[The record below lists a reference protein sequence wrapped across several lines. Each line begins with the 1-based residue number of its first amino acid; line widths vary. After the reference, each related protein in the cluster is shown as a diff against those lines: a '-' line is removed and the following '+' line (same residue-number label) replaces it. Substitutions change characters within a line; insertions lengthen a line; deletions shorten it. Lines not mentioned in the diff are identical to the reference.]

1 MTHLFGNHDIAL
13 HFTLIYILQTYQ
25 FSELAKSSANTS
37 TCDADHIY
45 CLKTLTFTMPEVV
58 KNIMTRE
65 VITIENDRN
74 IVDAAKLMTSNQISS
89 LIVEKNHDAVGIIS
103 ERDFVRK
110 VCSKDLRCSEALV
123 SDIMSNISIT
133 ADPDTPLE
141 VAVQRMINHRIRRLP
156 VLEKG
161 KIVGIVTVT
170 DLARELRKV
179 VLQEGVLYELLNS
192 Q

>member
-1 MTHLFGNHDIAL
+1 
-13 HFTLIYILQTYQ
+13 
-25 FSELAKSSANTS
+25 
-37 TCDADHIY
+37 
-45 CLKTLTFTMPEVV
+45 MPEVV

-65 VITIENDRN
+65 VITINFDRN
-74 IVDAAKLMTSNQISS
+74 IMDAAKLMTTNHISS
-89 LIVEKNHDAVGIIS
+89 LIVEKNHEAVGIIS

-110 VCSKDLRCSEALV
+110 VCSKDLRASEILV

-133 ADPDTPLE
+133 AEPDIPLE
-141 VAVQRMINHRIRRLP
+141 VAVQRMNNHRIRRLP

-170 DLARELRKV
+170 DLAKELRKV
-179 VLQEGVLYELLNS
+179 VLQEGVLYDLLNS

>member
-1 MTHLFGNHDIAL
+1 MLKRLSYLSTSPRAILCLLDLSIFLSQPYRLDIA
-13 HFTLIYILQTYQ
+13 
-25 FSELAKSSANTS
+25 STS
-37 TCDADHIY
+37 NADHIY
-45 CLKTLTFTMPEVV
+45 CLKTLTFAMPEVV

-65 VITIENDRN
+65 VITIDTDRN

-110 VCSKDLRCSEALV
+110 VCSKDLRSSEVLV
-123 SDIMSNISIT
+123 SEIMSNISIT
-133 ADPDTPLE
+133 AEPDTPLE

>member
-1 MTHLFGNHDIAL
+1 
-13 HFTLIYILQTYQ
+13 
-25 FSELAKSSANTS
+25 
-37 TCDADHIY
+37 
-45 CLKTLTFTMPEVV
+45 MPEVV

-65 VITIENDRN
+65 VITIDNDRN
-74 IVDAAKLMTSNQISS
+74 IVDAARLMTSNQISS

-110 VCSKDLRCSEALV
+110 VCSKDLRSSEVLV
-123 SDIMSNISIT
+123 SNISIT
-133 ADPDTPLE
+133 AEPDTPLE

>member
-1 MTHLFGNHDIAL
+1 MLKRLSHFGTSSCAILCLLDLSIFLSQPHRSDIA
-13 HFTLIYILQTYQ
+13 
-25 FSELAKSSANTS
+25 STS
-37 TCDADHIY
+37 NADHIY
-45 CLKTLTFTMPEVV
+45 CLKTLTFAMPEVV

-65 VITIENDRN
+65 VITIDTDRN

-110 VCSKDLRCSEALV
+110 VCSKDLRSSEVLV
-123 SDIMSNISIT
+123 SEIMSNISIT
-133 ADPDTPLE
+133 AEPDTPLE

>member
-1 MTHLFGNHDIAL
+1 MS
-13 HFTLIYILQTYQ
+13 
-25 FSELAKSSANTS
+25 FSES
-37 TCDADHIY
+37 DRIY
-45 CLKTLTFTMPEVV
+45 CLNPVTLTMPEVV

-65 VITIENDRN
+65 VITINFDRN
-74 IVDAAKLMTSNQISS
+74 IMDAAKLMTTNQISS
-89 LIVEKNHDAVGIIS
+89 LIVEKNHEAVGIIS

-110 VCSKDLRCSEALV
+110 VCSKDLRASEILV
-123 SDIMSNISIT
+123 SEIMSNISIT
-133 ADPDTPLE
+133 AEPDIPLE

-170 DLARELRKV
+170 DLAKELRKV
-179 VLQEGVLYELLNS
+179 VLQEGVLYDLLNS

>member
-1 MTHLFGNHDIAL
+1 
-13 HFTLIYILQTYQ
+13 
-25 FSELAKSSANTS
+25 
-37 TCDADHIY
+37 
-45 CLKTLTFTMPEVV
+45 MPEVV

-65 VITIENDRN
+65 VITIDNDRN
-74 IVDAAKLMTSNQISS
+74 IVDAAKLMTSNQIS
-89 LIVEKNHDAVGIIS
+89 LINC
-103 ERDFVRK
+103 RK
-110 VCSKDLRCSEALV
+110 ESRCGWNYFRKGFCSKSLFQRPPLLRGLGIE
-123 SDIMSNISIT
+123 IMSNISIT
-133 ADPDTPLE
+133 AEPDTPLE

-179 VLQEGVLYELLNS
+179 VLQEGIRYELLNS

>member
-1 MTHLFGNHDIAL
+1 MW
-13 HFTLIYILQTYQ
+13 HFDLIELSIFLIQSRSQT
-25 FSELAKSSANTS
+25 APTR
-37 TCDADHIY
+37 DADRIY
-45 CLKTLTFTMPEVV
+45 SLKTLTFDMPEVV

-65 VITIENDRN
+65 VITIDSDRN

-89 LIVEKNHDAVGIIS
+89 LIVEKDHNPVGIIS

-110 VCSKDLRCSEALV
+110 VCSKDLRSSEVLV
-123 SDIMSNISIT
+123 SEIMSNISIT
-133 ADPDTPLE
+133 AEPDTPLE

-156 VLEKG
+156 VIEKG

>member
-1 MTHLFGNHDIAL
+1 MW
-13 HFTLIYILQTYQ
+13 HFDLIELSIFLIQSRSQT
-25 FSELAKSSANTS
+25 APTR
-37 TCDADHIY
+37 DADRIY
-45 CLKTLTFTMPEVV
+45 SLKTLTFDMPEVV

-65 VITIENDRN
+65 VITIDSDRN

-89 LIVEKNHDAVGIIS
+89 LIVEKDHNPVGIIS

-110 VCSKDLRCSEALV
+110 VCSKDLRSSKVLV
-123 SDIMSNISIT
+123 SEIMSNISIT
-133 ADPDTPLE
+133 AEPDTPLE

-156 VLEKG
+156 VIEKG

>member
-1 MTHLFGNHDIAL
+1 
-13 HFTLIYILQTYQ
+13 
-25 FSELAKSSANTS
+25 
-37 TCDADHIY
+37 
-45 CLKTLTFTMPEVV
+45 
-58 KNIMTRE
+58 
-65 VITIENDRN
+65 
-74 IVDAAKLMTSNQISS
+74 
-89 LIVEKNHDAVGIIS
+89 
-103 ERDFVRK
+103 
-110 VCSKDLRCSEALV
+110 
-123 SDIMSNISIT
+123 
-133 ADPDTPLE
+133 

>member
-1 MTHLFGNHDIAL
+1 MF
-13 HFTLIYILQTYQ
+13 LIQSHSQT
-25 FSELAKSSANTS
+25 AP
-37 TCDADHIY
+37 TCDADRIY
-45 CLKTLTFTMPEVV
+45 SLKTLTFDMPEVV

-65 VITIENDRN
+65 VITIDNDRN

-89 LIVEKNHDAVGIIS
+89 LIVEKDHNPVGIIS

-110 VCSKDLRCSEALV
+110 VCSKDLRSSEVLV
-123 SDIMSNISIT
+123 SEIMSNISIT
-133 ADPDTPLE
+133 AEPDTPLE

-156 VLEKG
+156 VIEKG

>member
-1 MTHLFGNHDIAL
+1 
-13 HFTLIYILQTYQ
+13 
-25 FSELAKSSANTS
+25 
-37 TCDADHIY
+37 
-45 CLKTLTFTMPEVV
+45 
-58 KNIMTRE
+58 
-65 VITIENDRN
+65 
-74 IVDAAKLMTSNQISS
+74 MTSNQISS

-110 VCSKDLRCSEALV
+110 VCSKDLRSSEVLV
-123 SDIMSNISIT
+123 SEIMSNISIT
-133 ADPDTPLE
+133 AEPDTPLE